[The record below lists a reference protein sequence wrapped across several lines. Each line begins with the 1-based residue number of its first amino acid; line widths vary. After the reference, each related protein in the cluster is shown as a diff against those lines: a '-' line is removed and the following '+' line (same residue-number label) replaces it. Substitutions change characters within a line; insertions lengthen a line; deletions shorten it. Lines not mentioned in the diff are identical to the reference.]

1 MAIEEQKAAAGA
13 AAGVAFALLS
23 FLIWGLSPVY
33 WKLLKSVPAFEILMH
48 RMIWSFL
55 FLLPLLAL
63 RGRWPEFVST
73 LKTPRR
79 MYGLLASTII
89 VACNWFTFIYA
100 INHDQVLQASL
111 GYYINPL
118 VNVLLGTLILKERL
132 RPLQGVAV
140 GLATIAVL
148 YLTVGYGRI
157 PWMALILAFTFGFYG
172 LIRKM
177 VAVGALV
184 GLSVETL
191 LLSAPATVYLI
202 YLETAGRGAFLHAGA
217 DVSILLMGA
226 ATVTGLP
233 LLLFTMG
240 ARRIHLSTVG
250 FLQYLAPTCN
260 FLLAVFVFGEPFSGT
275 KAMAFA
281 LIWIALAI
289 YSADSLRH
297 YRRTRPAG

>member
-1 MAIEEQKAAAGA
+1 MAIEEQKAADGA